1 MQTSDCQ
8 CHRIPL
14 SQARPYCRCYTVYLL
29 PTREVATR
37 AQRVL
42 PAFCSQ
48 GFHQA
53 RLAAGPRRIPKNP
66 QLNISVRPANSPE
79 ELEAAAVLR
88 AQSFYAYPP
97 ERAYAGKIHQQMQAE
112 TEFQLLIET
121 RCEELRRQK
130 EAKETGKRQQMYSSC
145 LIAVCQQAKD
155 FEFDERLVL
164 ASEAVVGTLDVFGA
178 QAPAGQVLIGNSK
191 RAAYLANVC
200 SSNLLRRQGVGSAL
214 LRSAIALGR
223 DWGAEDLYVHIKAVN
238 TSAEEFY
245 CQFGFSKEKEES
257 ANHAHYRGHCLDGIE
272 GKGRTALLRLR
283 L

>member
-130 EAKETGKRQQMYSSC
+130 EAKETGKRQQICRHSGCVWSSGTRRPS
-145 LIAVCQQAKD
+145 
-155 FEFDERLVL
+155 FDRKMN
-164 ASEAVVGTLDVFGA
+164 A
-178 QAPAGQVLIGNSK
+178 GNSK